1 MHFKLIIALVD
12 EGQTKSIMLAAREV
26 GATGATVIGSA
37 RGEGLSPKKTFFG
50 LNLESQRDMLMFIVE
65 EHLSREVLE
74 HIAMTGGFDDN
85 PGSGVAFQLDVED
98 TIGLARQ
105 IKAIED
111 EVEEI
116 L

>member
-12 EGQTKSIMLAAREV
+12 EGQTKHILQAARES

-65 EHLSREVLE
+65 EHLGREVLE
-74 HIAMTGGFDDN
+74 HIATIGGFDEN
-85 PGSGVAFQLDVED
+85 PGSGLAFQLDVED
-98 TIGLARQ
+98 AIGLASQ
-105 IKAIED
+105 IKALSDDVED
-111 EVEEI
+111 V